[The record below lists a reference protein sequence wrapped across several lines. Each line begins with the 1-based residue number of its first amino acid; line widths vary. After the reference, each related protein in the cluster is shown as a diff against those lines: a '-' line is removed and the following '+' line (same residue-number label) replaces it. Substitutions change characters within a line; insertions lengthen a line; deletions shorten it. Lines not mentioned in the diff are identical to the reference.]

1 MTKFFSRLYGVYIA
15 PAAVFQSVL
24 IGGGYGTGREV
35 VEYFSS
41 NGAIGGL
48 LGLGVAA
55 LGFFSILFLCFE
67 IARRSRAYDYRSL
80 LRQFTGRLWIG
91 FEICFLFLF
100 VIVLGVLGAA
110 TGDIVK
116 EEFGLSPAMGS
127 IGMLAAI
134 IAIATLGRGVVLALL
149 TIWSLVLCCVFGF
162 YFYEAFSMSGAAI
175 GHALAQGEVGSRWA
189 VSGLEY
195 VFYNAAVAPII
206 IYAARSIETTKEA
219 LIAAL
224 AAALMAVIPAALFH
238 LSFLADLPRFGGASV
253 PVYDVIRATGKH
265 WLLVVYLV
273 ALVGT
278 FVETGLGFVQGV
290 IERIDGWLA
299 DKGKPP
305 AKKWQHALIAA
316 GAISVSAALSMF
328 GIINLIATGYRF
340 IAWGLF
346 ASFILPLLTIG
357 AYRIWIRRDLSE
369 H

>member
-1 MTKFFSRLYGVYIA
+1 MSKFFTRLYGVYIA

-24 IGGGYGTGREV
+24 IGGGYGTGREI

-55 LGFFSILFLCFE
+55 FGFFAILFLCFE
-67 IARRSRAYDYRSL
+67 VARRSGAYDYRSL
-80 LRQFTGRLWIG
+80 LRQFTGRFWFV
-91 FEICFLFLF
+91 FEIFFLLLF
-100 VIVLGVLGAA
+100 ILVLGVLGAA
-110 TGDIVK
+110 TGDIVR
-116 EEFGLSPAMGS
+116 EEFGLSPAVGS
-127 IGMLAAI
+127 VGMLAAI
-134 IAIATLGRGVVLALL
+134 IAIATLGRNVVLALL
-149 TIWSLVLCCVFGF
+149 TVWSLVLCCVFGS
-162 YFYEAFSMSGAAI
+162 YFYQAFSMSGAAI
-175 GHALAQGEVGSRWA
+175 ADALAHGETGSRWA

-206 IYAARSIETTKEA
+206 IYAARKIETTKEA
-219 LIAAL
+219 FIAAI
-224 AAALMAVIPAALFH
+224 AAALMAIIPAALFH
-238 LSFLADLPRFGGASV
+238 LSFLADLPKFSGASV

-265 WLLVVYLV
+265 WLLIVYLI

-299 DKGKPP
+299 DKGRPP
-305 AKKWQHALIAA
+305 AKKWQHALIA
-316 GAISVSAALSMF
+316 GCAISVSAALSMF
-328 GIINLIATGYRF
+328 GIVNLIATGYRF

-357 AYRIWIRRDLSE
+357 AYRIWIARDFKRV
-369 H
+369 